1 MCDESEVKK
10 REQKTDG
17 KSSGEGKGTYTFCA
31 GRSEGGNRVEAI
43 RQAAL
48 PQIERRSRL
57 SNRALTGHPVIG
69 NFPCLKFLIS

>member
-1 MCDESEVKK
+1 ML
-10 REQKTDG
+10 
-17 KSSGEGKGTYTFCA
+17 A

-57 SNRALTGHPVIG
+57 SNRAMTGHPVIG
-69 NFPCLKFLIS
+69 NSPLFEVSDFLVFFSFERHLLAGSGFDLRGNASC